1 MAYTGKIYIADHEGM
16 QVGIGQDVTVLHD
29 SNGYAAYLV
38 TPDGN
43 QRIGD
48 YFETEAA
55 CVTALKEGGTTTIVV
70 DDDV

>member
-16 QVGIGQDVTVLHD
+16 QAGIGQDVTVLQD

-38 TPDGN
+38 TEEGN

-55 CVTALKEGGTTTIVV
+55 AIADLKGGGTTIIV